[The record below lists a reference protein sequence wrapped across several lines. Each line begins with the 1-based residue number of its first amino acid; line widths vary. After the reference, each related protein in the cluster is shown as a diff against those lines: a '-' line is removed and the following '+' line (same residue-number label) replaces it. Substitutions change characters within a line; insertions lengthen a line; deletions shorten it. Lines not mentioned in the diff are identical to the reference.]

1 MLGKFNELPMG
12 KRLTIM
18 VVLAASVAGLLAVT
32 MWSQQPDMQVLFANL
47 TAEDAGAIVEKLKE
61 TKVPYEVGAGGAS
74 ILVPSAQVHDLRLQL
89 AGQGLPHGGGV
100 GFELFDR
107 TTVGMSE
114 FVQKLNYRRALQG
127 ELARTISQ
135 MPEVERARVHLAVP
149 ERRLFS
155 AEQDKTRASVVLSL
169 RRGGAL
175 SKTQVQGIVH
185 LVASSVEGLQPQNVT
200 IVDGHGR
207 LLSEAADDGP
217 TRLSGS
223 QHEYQRSLEKD
234 VESRIQTMLEHIV
247 GTGKAVVRV
256 SSVLDFRQVE
266 LTEERFDPNG
276 QVVRSEQRNQE
287 KSSGTS
293 GVAGG
298 VPGVGSNVPSGQQAP
313 PPSQSSSNSTQ
324 SKNETLNYEISRTV
338 SRIIEPTGTIKKLSV
353 AVLVDGTYE
362 AAKPA
367 DSAKDEAKE
376 GAAEAKRKYIPRSD
390 MEMKQ
395 IEEIVKKAMGYSA
408 ERQDQV
414 EVVNVPFGFE
424 AEDGPGATADAA
436 LPTPTVWAPYV
447 RYGVA
452 ALLFGL
458 ILIFVVRPLL
468 GALTAGASASAG
480 PMMAAESQLA
490 MPNGM
495 TMPPALPM
503 TVGQLEATIGGLP
516 RTQIVDMARGNPQST
531 ALIVKQWL
539 KAQGGAE

>member
-1 MLGKFNELPMG
+1 MLGKFNELPVG
-12 KRLTIM
+12 RRLTILL
-18 VVLAASVAGLLAVT
+18 VLAAGVAGLVAVGL
-32 MWSQQPDMQVLFANL
+32 WSQQPDMQVLFANL
-47 TAEDAGAIVEKLKE
+47 TQEDAGAIVEKLKE
-61 TKVPYEVGAGGAS
+61 SKVPYEVGAGGGS
-74 ILVPSAQVHDLRLQL
+74 ILVPSGQVHDLRLQL

-100 GFELFDR
+100 GFEIFDR

-127 ELARTISQ
+127 ELARTIAQ

-155 AEQDKTRASVVLSL
+155 SEQDRPRASVVLSL
-169 RRGGAL
+169 KRSGSL
-175 SKTQVQGIVH
+175 SKTQVQGVVH
-185 LVASSVEGLQPQNVT
+185 LVASSVEGLQPQHVT
-200 IVDGHGR
+200 VVDGHGR
-207 LLSEAADDGP
+207 MLSEAADDGP

-223 QHEYQRSLEKD
+223 QLEYQRSIEKD
-234 VESRIQTMLEHIV
+234 IETRIQTMLERIV
-247 GTGKAVVRV
+247 GASKAVVRV

-287 KSSGTS
+287 KTNGTS
-293 GVAGG
+293 GQAGG

-313 PPSQSSSNSTQ
+313 PAQTSSNNQQTKS
-324 SKNETLNYEISRTV
+324 ETLNYEISRTV

-362 AAKPA
+362 AVKAGGEGA
-367 DSAKDEAKE
+367 QS
-376 GAAEAKRKYIPRSD
+376 GAAEAKRKYVPRAD
-390 MEMKQ
+390 AEMKQ

-414 EVVNVPFGFE
+414 EVVNVPFGGE
-424 AEDGPGATADAA
+424 ETEEGPGAVAA
-436 LPTPTVWAPYV
+436 AGLPAAAVWAPYV

-452 ALLFGL
+452 AVLFAL
-458 ILIFVVRPLL
+458 ILVFVVRPLM
-468 GALTAGASASAG
+468 GALTASQGA
-480 PMMAAESQLA
+480 PMLAAEGQLA
-490 MPNGM
+490 MPQGL
-495 TMPPALPM
+495 PAALPM
-503 TVGQLEATIGGLP
+503 TVGQLESSLGGVP

-539 KAQGGAE
+539 KSPAE